1 MNTAHL
7 IETRRGL
14 FTTFQRTRVRHALPV
29 NPENVEFC
37 ILAEAGILEAQTLLL
52 CHSIRRFAGA
62 HSSAAIVVVSPRPD
76 CRPSRATVKEL
87 EVLGVGY
94 LELELQSLCP
104 SYGPSYGIYV
114 AAHVARRPGPPV
126 LVLLDSDTLFLGE
139 PDFSL
144 RGVDIAL
151 RPVDVKGMCTA
162 GRGDPFDRYWHDL
175 CALCG
180 VDYAELPHV
189 VTTVDRQT
197 VLANYNAGLVAVR
210 RDSGIFEKTEEFFT
224 RVLAA
229 NSRPFGG
236 SGMRVTSGTG
246 VVDLDGSEFWGS
258 RQAALSIA
266 ITSMKSP
273 VQTLPPTYNVPL
285 HSFDLLERA
294 TAAPIHV
301 HYHWLCSGD
310 GYSANPMLD
319 GRMQLPDSIVNW
331 LRQHLPL

>member
-1 MNTAHL
+1 MNIAHL
-7 IETRRGL
+7 IEMRRGL

-224 RVLAA
+224 RVL
-229 NSRPFGG
+229 
-236 SGMRVTSGTG
+236 
-246 VVDLDGSEFWGS
+246 S